1 MTSWLATAVNGG
13 ASEMA
18 AVNAPLQVS
27 HASGLHAVNR
37 VLSEMH
43 REMLRHGGI
52 EGSAVRLSVL
62 NLVAACV
69 DVDSADLASQAVG
82 RLGAK
87 HPARA
92 IIILADPE
100 GPEQMEADLS
110 LQCSAVDEGQV
121 CAEQVRLHV
130 GGQAA
135 YHMASVVTP
144 LLVPDIPVYLW
155 LVGSPPLHQAFG
167 QDAVAICERLIID
180 SGEYEDHAGT
190 LRMLADELEAV
201 GDAISLCDVAW
212 ERTRIW
218 RQLIAQSFDGGEM
231 RPFVHGITRVDVECS
246 GGRISA
252 QTWLIAGWLASRL
265 DWPTSADGPRVVAG
279 AHEDNDV
286 NERDLVRVA
295 LHCRAGGHE
304 ALVTLERR
312 DAALH
317 SVIDV
322 DGGLT
327 AERAVP
333 FTELD
338 TIDLVGRLLEGT
350 GEDAVYRAALH
361 SAGSLAAEE
370 Q

>member
-1 MTSWLATAVNGG
+1 MTAASGG
-13 ASEMA
+13 ASEVTA
-18 AVNAPLQVS
+18 LGAPLQVS

-37 VLSEMH
+37 VLAEMH
-43 REMLRHGGI
+43 REMLRTGGI

-69 DVDSADLASQAVG
+69 DMESADLAAQAVG

-92 IIILADPE
+92 IIIVADPQ
-100 GPEQMEADLS
+100 GADGIEADLS
-110 LQCSAVDEGQV
+110 LQCSAVDQGQV
-121 CAEQVRLHV
+121 CAEQVRLNV
-130 GGQAA
+130 GGEAA

-155 LVGSPPLHQAFG
+155 LIGSPPLHQAFG

-180 SGEYEDHAGT
+180 SGEYEDQAAT
-190 LRMLADELEAV
+190 LAMLADELEAV

-212 ERTRIW
+212 ERTAMW
-218 RQLIAQSFDGGEM
+218 RQILAQSFDGEEM

-246 GGRISA
+246 GNRISA
-252 QTWLIAGWLASRL
+252 QSWLIAGWLAARL
-265 DWPTSADGPRVVAG
+265 DWPDGADGPRVVA
-279 AHEDNDV
+279 AV
-286 NERDLVRVA
+286 RDDDAVSGHNLVRIA

-304 ALVTLERR
+304 ALVMLERR
-312 DAALH
+312 GSALH

-322 DGGLT
+322 DGGLS

-333 FTELD
+333 VPDVD
-338 TIDLVGRLLEGT
+338 TVDLVGGLLEGS
-350 GEDAVYRAALH
+350 GEDTVYRSALRGAASL
-361 SAGSLAAEE
+361 SAASR
-370 Q
+370 

>member
-1 MTSWLATAVNGG
+1 MTAVG
-13 ASEMA
+13 
-18 AVNAPLQVS
+18 APLQVS

-37 VLSEMH
+37 VLAEMH
-43 REMLRHGGI
+43 REMLNSGGI
-52 EGSAVRLSVL
+52 EGSTVRLSVL

-69 DVDSADLASQAVG
+69 DANSADMASQAVG

-87 HPARA
+87 HPCRA
-92 IIILADPE
+92 IIILADAE
-100 GPEQMEADLS
+100 GPGQIEADLS

-130 GGQAA
+130 GGEAA

-144 LLVPDIPVYLW
+144 LLAPDIPVYLW
-155 LVGSPPLHQAFG
+155 LVGSPPVHQAFG

-190 LRMLADELEAV
+190 LRTLSDQLHAV

-212 ERTRIW
+212 ERTRMW
-218 RQLIAQSFDGGEM
+218 RQLLAQSFDGEEM

-246 GGRISA
+246 GDRISA
-252 QTWLIAGWLASRL
+252 QTWLISGWLASQL
-265 DWPTSADGPRVVAG
+265 DWPGAAEGPRVAVA
-279 AHEDNDV
+279 AREDDV
-286 NERDLVRVA
+286 VSEHDLVRIA

-304 ALVTLERR
+304 ALVMLERR
-312 DAALH
+312 GAALH
-317 SVIDV
+317 SLIDV

-333 FTELD
+333 VPELD
-338 TIDLVGRLLEGT
+338 TIDLVGRLLEGS
-350 GEDAVYRAALH
+350 GEDPVYRSSLRSAA
-361 SAGSLAAEE
+361 SLATAPR
-370 Q
+370 

>member
-1 MTSWLATAVNGG
+1 
-13 ASEMA
+13 
-18 AVNAPLQVS
+18 
-27 HASGLHAVNR
+27 
-37 VLSEMH
+37 
-43 REMLRHGGI
+43 
-52 EGSAVRLSVL
+52 VRLSVL
-62 NLVAACV
+62 NLVAACI
-69 DVDSADLASQAVG
+69 DVDSADLATQAVG

-100 GPEQMEADLS
+100 GPDKMEADLS

-121 CAEQVRLHV
+121 CAEQVRLQV

-155 LVGSPPLHQAFG
+155 LVGAPPLHQAFG

-180 SGEYEDHAGT
+180 SGEYEDHRGT
-190 LRMLADELEAV
+190 LRTLSDELEAV

-218 RQLIAQSFDGGEM
+218 RQLLAQSFDGGEM
-231 RPFVHGITRVDVECS
+231 RPFVRGITRVDVECS

-252 QTWLIAGWLASRL
+252 QTWLVAGWLASRL
-265 DWPTSADGPRVVAG
+265 DWPTSSDGPRVIAAARQDDDVS
-279 AHEDNDV
+279 AHDI
-286 NERDLVRVA
+286 VRIAV
-295 LHCRAGGHE
+295 HCRAGEHE
-304 ALVTLERR
+304 ALVTLQRR

-317 SVIDV
+317 TIIDV
-322 DGGLT
+322 DGGFT

-333 FTELD
+333 FAELD
-338 TIDLVGRLLEGT
+338 TIDLVGRLLEGS
-350 GEDAVYRAALH
+350 GEDPVYRAALH
-361 SAGSLAAEE
+361 SAGSLSAD
-370 Q
+370 QG